1 MKNKIKEIHN
11 KLSSS
16 KIDSFESTINISSFS
31 SVLKDRFVS
40 ELKKMKINW
49 DLNPTTINKLVNNKT
64 TNSSSKKSEIIIPET
79 KSNKNIDLG
88 IDLQLISSLPVVKD
102 PWEDQFYKDNFKKN
116 EIAHCLKKKNIFQSF
131 AGIFALKEAIYK
143 IDGTEKNDII
153 IKFSKDGKPV
163 SSKYSISISHDHEYA
178 IGIALLNQEKNYLT
192 EIEGLN
198 KKTEGLNKKIDKN
211 HDFIT
216 KLETQLNLKPKNKN
230 YILYFLIVTIISY
243 LLYKDFL
250 FYFFQNILF
259 Q

>member
-16 KIDSFESTINISSFS
+16 KIDSFDSTISTSSFS
-31 SVLKDRFVS
+31 SVLSDRFVS

-49 DLNPTTINKLVNNKT
+49 DLNPTTINKLANNKT
-64 TNSSSKKSEIIIPET
+64 TNSSANKSEIIIPET
-79 KSNKNIDLG
+79 KSNKNIDVG
-88 IDLQLISSLPVVKD
+88 IDIQLISSLPVVKD

-143 IDGTEKNDII
+143 IDGTEKNDIT

-178 IGIALLNQEKNYLT
+178 IGIALLNQEKNYLI
-192 EIEGLN
+192 EIERLN
-198 KKTEGLNKKIDKN
+198 NKIDKN

-216 KLETQLNLKPKNKN
+216 KLETELSLKPKNKN
-230 YILYFLIVTIISY
+230 YILYFLIITIISY